1 MSLEDGGMSGQR
13 SHRDASG
20 PRAGPIETEEQIT
33 IAKAKRLFLQLCGY
47 RLSCHS
53 LRMGVTL
60 KLLSHEGG
68 QFIPVILQVIQHR

>member
-1 MSLEDGGMSGQR
+1 MAR
-13 SHRDASG
+13 PFT
-20 PRAGPIETEEQIT
+20 PRIARLVACPEMWHHYVLDRAT
-33 IAKAKRLFLQLCGY
+33 IAKAKRLFLRLCGY